1 MVLEQKGLRKNLCLN
16 LQLISINTGIF
27 IRSVFIK
34 SRICTVLYRISN
46 DGSSRF
52 MNEKILF
59 MTGAYDVKSWTSTYK
74 VYDKHESGWSN
85 FMNATTAEIGKHRII
100 NLVINL
106 LTLIQFKTL
115 LSWVLLNYLFYL
127 LLASYYYGYVL
138 IQY

>member
-1 MVLEQKGLRKNLCLN
+1 MVLEQKRLRKKTCLD
-16 LQLISINTGIF
+16 LQLILINTGIF

-34 SRICTVLYRISN
+34 SRICTVSYRISN
-46 DGSSRF
+46 DGIARVNLWTRKFCSWV
-52 MNEKILF
+52 

-74 VYDKHESGWSN
+74 VCDKHKSGWSN

-115 LSWVLLNYLFYL
+115 LSWVLLNYLF
-127 LLASYYYGYVL
+127 
-138 IQY
+138 